1 MKWPS
6 RRAAMRG
13 FSLIELAVV
22 MAVIGALGMVFWQ
35 FLPRI
40 RSLPV
45 IARLTAPTLS
55 RAEDALNGFILAN
68 SRLPCPD
75 TSGTGVE
82 DCSVTA
88 GVALPVIGGLPFK
101 TLGLSFLSER
111 VRYGVYRAPAVLPA
125 TVTTDADLTVLLDR
139 HQPLLPPG
147 VTSTA
152 SNGLDFCAALRN
164 LSAAAAA
171 VPPPVAVLG
180 ANMVLNA
187 AQTVPIAYGL
197 AVAGAIDA
205 DGDGARFDGVNVVAG
220 RFAASGT
227 PHSATYDDQS
237 VTVGITELFTR
248 LGCASRLAEANSA
261 ARAAFAAYDTDQF
274 ATRYIGFRNF
284 AIRVRDMNVTAA
296 NVGIAISTADLAI
309 AVGASWSGVALVAE
323 TAGAAGAAVT
333 VPAVAAVV
341 AATAGLAAA
350 VASKVLAD
358 QALVFA
364 HSQLPPAQAFKV
376 ATAADLLAA
385 GTRATA
391 LDLKGLLP

>member
-1 MKWPS
+1 MKCS
-6 RRAAMRG
+6 SQRAAMRG

-40 RSLPV
+40 MSLPV
-45 IARLTAPTLS
+45 MARLTAPTLS
-55 RAEDALNGFILAN
+55 RAEEALNGFILAN
-68 SRLPCPD
+68 NRLPCPD
-75 TSGTGVE
+75 TNGTGFENCAVAA
-82 DCSVTA
+82 S
-88 GVALPVIGGLPFK
+88 GVLPVIGLLPFK
-101 TLGLSFLSER
+101 TLGLSFLSEP
-111 VRYGVYRAPAVLPA
+111 VRYGVYRAPAVSPA
-125 TVTTDADLTVLLDR
+125 GVTTDADLTTLLDR

-152 SNGLDFCAALRN
+152 LNGLDFCTALRN
-164 LSAAAAA
+164 VATTNFT
-171 VPPPVAVLG
+171 VGPGPVLRTTLALIG
-180 ANMVLNA
+180 TQIAPM
-187 AQTVPIAYGL
+187 AYGL

-205 DGDGARFDGVNVVAG
+205 DGNGLRFDGLNVVAG
-220 RFAASGT
+220 QFAANGT
-227 PHSATYDDQS
+227 PHSAIYDDQS
-237 VTVGITELFTR
+237 TTVGVTELFTR
-248 LGCASRLAEANSA
+248 LGCASRLAEASSA
-261 ARAAFAAYDTDQF
+261 ARAAFAAYDIDQF
-274 ATRYIGFRNF
+274 ATRYIGFRSF

-341 AATAGLAAA
+341 AATAALAAA

-391 LDLKGLLP
+391 LDQKGLLP